1 MNFEEKYKG
10 IYFANI
16 FGKYDIENLVK
27 EAQINLDVSKST
39 TEELPGTQVW
49 FELSGGDLHNIKNDI
64 EKSIM
69 KQFNNVTNPYTSINW
84 IYTQN
89 KEEDT
94 VYYHNHSQVKY
105 FFKKDNVKPIW
116 SWVFYIQLPTNCESK
131 LEFSFSD
138 TSAWGSST
146 LKVCEYPIEEGNILV
161 FKPEYDHKPDL
172 PKKPDKKRIV
182 FAGTIYNIKGIKNK
196 NNLI

>member
-89 KEEDT
+89 KE
-94 VYYHNHSQVKY
+94 
-105 FFKKDNVKPIW
+105 I
-116 SWVFYIQLPTNCESK
+116 
-131 LEFSFSD
+131 
-138 TSAWGSST
+138 
-146 LKVCEYPIEEGNILV
+146 
-161 FKPEYDHKPDL
+161 
-172 PKKPDKKRIV
+172 
-182 FAGTIYNIKGIKNK
+182 IYSM
-196 NNLI
+196 